1 LAAEGRELPAVLE
14 SMGMAV
20 LRMESLP
27 DTLRPEQR
35 EMAGEFGRAAWL
47 AARQNSEESFRVY
60 EQLEAK
66 HRGKPNVAYAF
77 GAALVAEKERERA
90 ISFFNQELDR
100 DPRHVAAMLQIAF
113 EELAAGNFEE
123 ALASGRRALAV
134 SPNNSAACYV
144 TGRAF
149 LYLDN
154 PRQAVLMLEKAGK
167 LAPDSARI
175 FYTLW
180 QAYQRAGRSVEAAR
194 ARAEF
199 DRLARLELQKKG
211 ELVSAD
217 SQYGEPRPE
226 K

>member
-1 LAAEGRELPAVLE
+1 
-14 SMGMAV
+14 
-20 LRMESLP
+20 
-27 DTLRPEQR
+27 
-35 EMAGEFGRAAWL
+35 
-47 AARQNSEESFRVY
+47 
-60 EQLEAK
+60 
-66 HRGKPNVAYAF
+66 
-77 GAALVAEKERERA
+77 
-90 ISFFNQELDR
+90 
-100 DPRHVAAMLQIAF
+100 
-113 EELAAGNFEE
+113 
-123 ALASGRRALAV
+123 
-134 SPNNSAACYV
+134 
-144 TGRAF
+144 
-149 LYLDN
+149 
-154 PRQAVLMLEKAGK
+154 MLEKAGK